1 MNKEKKVL
9 IVDDEES
16 MRHMLSVMLEHEGY
30 CVETASDGKEALQKA
45 RREEFNFILCDVRMP
60 KMDGMALLKRH
71 QEEGLSSTVIMMS
84 AYGTIDTA
92 VEAMK
97 FGAYDYISKPF
108 KADEVILTLC
118 KAEERER
125 LARENIQLRE
135 EIETL
140 SAKGKIIT
148 SNPKMQEVLHLV
160 TRVAD
165 LNSTV
170 LISGESGTGKEL
182 VARAVHHQGMR
193 GEAPFVAV
201 NCGAIPEN
209 LLETE
214 MFGHAR
220 GAFTDAR
227 QERKGLFEEA
237 DGGTL
242 FLDEVGELPLSL
254 QVKLLRVLQ
263 EGDVRRVGEN
273 RSRGVD
279 VRVIT
284 ATAKDLEEEVRQ
296 GNFREDLYYRL
307 NVISLSLPPLRER
320 PEDIDLLVRH
330 FIQKNNT
337 RLGKQ
342 IQGMDDDAQRLLS
355 QYHWPGNV
363 RELENAV
370 EQAMVLTDGP
380 LVLPQALSL
389 KITEPPVSVHL
400 PGEEEYSVKKATQA
414 LEEHLIR
421 KALKTTNGNR
431 TRAAKLLE
439 ISLRS
444 LLYKIKAYRIE

>member
-1 MNKEKKVL
+1 MAKDKKVL

-30 CVETASDGKEALQKA
+30 SVETAADGKEALEKA
-45 RREEFNFILCDVRMP
+45 RKEEFNFILCDIRMP
-60 KMDGMALLKRH
+60 KMDGIEMLKHH

-118 KAEERER
+118 KADERER
-125 LARENIQLRE
+125 LSRENIQLRE
-135 EIETL
+135 EVETL

-148 SNPKMQEVLHLV
+148 SNPKMQEVLRLV
-160 TRVAD
+160 ARVAD

-182 VARAVHHQGMR
+182 VARAVHHQGIR
-193 GEAPFVAV
+193 AEAPFVAV

-237 DGGTL
+237 DRGTL

-263 EGDVRRVGEN
+263 EGEVRRVGEN
-273 RSRGVD
+273 RSRSVD

-284 ATAKDLEEEVRQ
+284 ATARDLEEEV
-296 GNFREDLYYRL
+296 GHGTFREDLYYRL

-320 PEDIDLLVRH
+320 PEDIDLLVRY
-330 FIQKNNT
+330 FVKKNNM

-342 IQGMDDDAQRLLS
+342 IEGMDDDAQKLLS

-380 LVLPQALSL
+380 VILSQALSL
-389 KITEPPVSVHL
+389 KITETPASMHQ

-414 LEEHLIR
+414 LEEHLIS

-431 TRAAKLLE
+431 TQAAKLLE